1 MKKVSWGILGTAQ
14 IAIKKVIPAM
24 LKGKF
29 WSIYAIASRRPSQA
43 ELIAAQFQ
51 IKKAYG
57 SYEAMLL
64 DPAIEAIYIPLPN
77 HLHVEWI
84 LKSLLQANMYN
95 VQNPS
100 G

>member
-24 LKGKF
+24 LKAKF
-29 WSIYAIASRRPSQA
+29 CSIDAIASRRVSQA
-43 ELIAAQFQ
+43 ALIAAQFQ

-57 SYEAMLL
+57 IYEALLL
-64 DPAIEAIYIPLPN
+64 DPVIEAIYIPLPN

-84 LKSLLQANMYN
+84 LKSLLQANM
-95 VQNPS
+95 
-100 G
+100 